1 MTKHE
6 SKRDWDLSRRGFLQ
20 TVGTTAAGIS
30 IGSRELFGAG
40 AWAQAAPRT
49 KGVTTIRGAF
59 IYPPTES
66 LREVGYYSW
75 PGSTFDAEGRQK
87 QYMAHLAEIE
97 KKLGIRIEMDE
108 QPIHDEASIAKFVA
122 SVKDSSP
129 DGMLLFPFKKTD
141 WQKNGARI
149 VEEAGVP
156 TVILATIGV
165 LLIGSVRDMLSRE
178 GVYMISAQDD
188 LDAVE
193 EGLRMIQ
200 VARWMK
206 DARIVNLQG
215 NENKS
220 KVVPQIG
227 TEVHT
232 IPRDRFVEVFDQLA
246 VTDDIKALNQEYL
259 TQAKEIV
266 EPSKE
271 DILDAAKTYFVL
283 KQILQEEQGDALM
296 MECLPGLKRPHQH
309 VPPCMGFMNLRDE
322 GIAMG
327 CESDL
332 DATLTL
338 MLLQE
343 LCGKPGF
350 QHNPTVDTVKN
361 HYICA
366 HCTSASKMNG
376 VGTQPEPY
384 ILRSHAEAG
393 WGTVPRVLF
402 KEGQEVTI
410 AKYLSGEKPQL
421 LLYSGEIIGCPPIP
435 PTGGCRTNVETTINE
450 LEDVAQLKGHHL
462 CMIYGDY
469 TEELKKFC
477 QLYGVEVVT

>member
-1 MTKHE
+1 M
-6 SKRDWDLSRRGFLQ
+6 Q
-20 TVGTTAAGIS
+20 TVGTTAAAIS
-30 IGSRELFGAG
+30 IGSGELFGAG
-40 AWAQAAPRT
+40 ARAQEASRT
-49 KGVTTIRGAF
+49 KGVATIRGAF
-59 IYPPTES
+59 IYPSTDS

-75 PGSTFDAEGRQK
+75 PGSTFDAEGRQMK
-87 QYMAHLAEIE
+87 YMSRLVEIE

-108 QPIHDEASIAKFVA
+108 QPIHDPASIAKFVEGVKA
-122 SVKDSSP
+122 SKP

-141 WQKNGARI
+141 WQEHGAKM

-156 TVILATIGV
+156 TVILATLGV
-165 LLIGSVRDMLSRE
+165 LLIGSVRDMLNRD

-193 EGLRMIQ
+193 EGLRMIA

-215 NENKS
+215 DEAKS
-220 KVVPQIG
+220 KNVPRIG

-232 IPRDRFVEVFDQLA
+232 VPRDRFVEVFNQ
-246 VTDDIKALNQEYL
+246 VGMTDDVKVLNQEYL

-266 EPSKE
+266 EPTKE
-271 DILDAAKTYFVL
+271 DVLDAAKTYFVL
-283 KQILQEEQGDALM
+283 KQILQEEQGDAMM
-296 MECLPGLKRPHQH
+296 MECLPGLMNPHQH
-309 VPPCMGFMNLRDE
+309 VPPCMGFMSLRDE

-376 VGTQPEPY
+376 VGTQSEPY

-402 KEGQEVTI
+402 KAGQEVTV

-462 CMIYGDY
+462 CMIYGNY
-469 TEELKKFC
+469 TEELKRFC
-477 QLYGVEVVT
+477 RLHGVEVVT